1 MGIFV
6 CVALISVKS
15 KYGSCSGSCTG
26 LIKSNNNKK
35 KLYNIWCGVTLACVV
50 EGYFLPPSSLFVSLI
65 LYYIKEGSF
74 IGKKGW
80 AVNSIAIA
88 FKSSNLLSPRIS
100 NLNR

>member
-1 MGIFV
+1 M
-6 CVALISVKS
+6 
-15 KYGSCSGSCTG
+15 
-26 LIKSNNNKK
+26 
-35 KLYNIWCGVTLACVV
+35 
-50 EGYFLPPSSLFVSLI
+50 
-65 LYYIKEGSF
+65 YYIKEGSF